1 MPTDLSPAMP
11 VAHVTMHPRGL
22 HPLEAARAYHLH
34 EEEGLS
40 QDSVC
45 DEVRDMEGNR
55 PSKKAVWTAVR
66 QVKALEGNVVP
77 QGNYDNCGRKRM
89 LTAEDEAAIVEF
101 AKKWQALLHLQV
113 HRAGPEAEGGQDDDQ
128 PGAEPA

>member
-1 MPTDLSPAMP
+1 MP
-11 VAHVTMHPRGL
+11 VVSVTVHPRGL

-40 QDSVC
+40 LDSVR
-45 DEVRDMEGNR
+45 DEVRNMEGNR

-66 QVKALEGNVVP
+66 QVKALEGNAVP
-77 QGNYDNCGRKRM
+77 QTNYENCGRKRM

-101 AKKWQALLHLQV
+101 VKKW
-113 HRAGPEAEGGQDDDQ
+113 RGKRFCTCK
-128 PGAEPA
+128 